1 MASNIM
7 PMALEG
13 ETFTEALRVVCG
25 FFQVEK
31 LYTLQI
37 IALKNFFLGNNIFFS
52 AGTGYGKSLVFQA
65 IPLMA
70 DLLEDQVVGTSIG
83 ITICPLVSLM
93 LDQVAY
99 LKSIGLNAAAV
110 YNGQDEEI
118 LRDVEEGLFSHI
130 YATPESMLS
139 VKRWQKML
147 QTPYFIEHCIVVAI
161 DEAHCISKW

>member
-13 ETFTEALRVVCG
+13 ETFTEALCVVCG

-31 LYTLQI
+31 LYTEQI
-37 IALKNFFLGNNIFFS
+37 IALKNSFLGNNIFFS
-52 AGTGYGKSLVFQA
+52 AGTGYGKSLV
-65 IPLMA
+65 
-70 DLLEDQVVGTSIG
+70 
-83 ITICPLVSLM
+83 SLM
-93 LDQVAY
+93 VNQVAY

-118 LRDVEEGLFSHI
+118 LRDVEESLFSHI
-130 YATPESMLS
+130 YATPESMPS

-147 QTPYFIEHCIVVAI
+147 QSPYFIEHCVVVAI
-161 DEAHCISKW
+161 DDKV